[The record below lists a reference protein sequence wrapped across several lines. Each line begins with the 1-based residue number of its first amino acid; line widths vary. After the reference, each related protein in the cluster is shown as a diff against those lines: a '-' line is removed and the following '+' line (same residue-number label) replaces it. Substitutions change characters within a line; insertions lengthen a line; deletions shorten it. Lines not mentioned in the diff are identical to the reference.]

1 METNRKLDATQEIAA
16 IVVTFN
22 RKNLLVYCLEG
33 LLSQTMPISRI
44 YLVDN
49 SSTDGTKDLLL
60 EKGFL
65 SNPKIEYIPL
75 TENIGGAGG
84 FHEGLKNAIHGK
96 HSWFWFLDDDVSPF
110 PDCLERLLELKDI
123 SGCIHP
129 LVTYEDGRSH
139 EWEHHFD
146 PMTTAQTSL
155 KNASFKNGK
164 SWCSINVACFEGMLI
179 SKEIVDKIGL
189 PDKEFFISGDDGLY
203 GFLAN
208 QFTNVIYTNS
218 GKLLKKIH
226 PAKHIG
232 AFKIYYDLRNRFLLR
247 KKIGE
252 IAPQTKIYKVTFY
265 IFVLER
271 AFRMLRY
278 SWSKQNVLAV
288 FFAIYDGLR
297 GITGR
302 KRY

>member
-1 METNRKLDATQEIAA
+1 MVTAQEIAA

-22 RKNLLVYCLEG
+22 RKNLLATCLDG
-33 LLSQTMPISRI
+33 LLSQTVPISRI

-49 SSTDGTKDLLL
+49 CSTDGTKDLLL

-96 HSWFWFLDDDVSPF
+96 NSWFWFLDDDVSPF
-110 PDCLERLLELKDI
+110 PDCLEKLLELREI
-123 SGCIHP
+123 SSCIHP
-129 LVTYEDGRSH
+129 LVVYEDGRHH
-139 EWEHHFD
+139 EWEQHFD
-146 PMTTAQTSL
+146 PMTTAQISL

-164 SWCSINVACFEGMLI
+164 SWCSMNVACFEGMLI
-179 SKEIVDKIGL
+179 SKDIVEKIGL
-189 PDKEFFISGDDGLY
+189 PDKDFFISGDDGLY
-203 GFLAN
+203 GFLAS

-218 GKLLKKIH
+218 GKLLKKIY
-226 PAKHIG
+226 PATHIG

-247 KKIGE
+247 KKIG
-252 IAPQTKIYKVTFY
+252 IIVPQTKIYKVTFY
-265 IFVLER
+265 IFILER
-271 AFRMLRY
+271 AFRMVRY
-278 SWSKQNVLAV
+278 SWSTKNLLAA

-297 GITGR
+297 GVTGR